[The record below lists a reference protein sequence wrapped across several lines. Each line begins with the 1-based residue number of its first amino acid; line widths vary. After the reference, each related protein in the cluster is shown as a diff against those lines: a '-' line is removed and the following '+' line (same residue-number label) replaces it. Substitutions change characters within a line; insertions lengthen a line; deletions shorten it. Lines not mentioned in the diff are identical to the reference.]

1 MAWLWHRLAAVAP
14 ITALAWEPSYAVGV
28 SLKKKKKKKKNS
40 DKCIFNVS
48 VKLLP
53 LNENVN
59 LKKQQID

>member
-1 MAWLWHRLAAVAP
+1 MAISRSVKLKKKEIMYFKCQKYL
-14 ITALAWEPSYAVGV
+14 
-28 SLKKKKKKKKNS
+28 SLKKKKTKQNS